1 MLIMVPSNTPIK
13 VVVIIAA
20 ITRARAG
27 PGSPSS
33 PGWLEKERHHLSSEK
48 SVWMTKL

>member
-1 MLIMVPSNTPIK
+1 MVPSNTPIK

-20 ITRARAG
+20 ITRARRPQSFVAG
-27 PGSPSS
+27 
-33 PGWLEKERHHLSSEK
+33 LTVRERHHLSSEK

>member
-1 MLIMVPSNTPIK
+1 MLIMVPSNTPIN

-20 ITRARAG
+20 ITRARVG

-33 PGWLEKERHHLSSEK
+33 PGWLEKSIILLSLEK

>member
-27 PGSPSS
+27 PRQSFVAGLT
-33 PGWLEKERHHLSSEK
+33 GKERHQVVL
-48 SVWMTKL
+48 

>member
-27 PGSPSS
+27 PQSFVAGLT
-33 PGWLEKERHHLSSEK
+33 GKERHHLSSEK

>member
-33 PGWLEKERHHLSSEK
+33 PGWLEK
-48 SVWMTKL
+48 SVIICPLRRVYG